1 MESSSHKYGLFQHI
15 CREFEVR
22 RPCCCWVVVGGG
34 EGALGWSWASSA
46 THFHHHRHQLAIL
59 TCLLRDERLASAL
72 PSVNSPACMPV
83 EYSLQVALAD
93 GSVVTCSPTDNP
105 ELFYNLPWYDS
116 VPYRPEVS
124 RHHVISHILIQSA
137 SNHMYHRQ

>member
-1 MESSSHKYGLFQHI
+1 MLLLG
-15 CREFEVR
+15 
-22 RPCCCWVVVGGG
+22 GGG
-34 EGALGWSWASSA
+34 EVEEEELSGG
-46 THFHHHRHQLAIL
+46 HGPHQLPIL
-59 TCLLRDERLASAL
+59 IIILISLPFSQCLLRDERLASAL

-116 VPYRPEVS
+116 VPYRPQVS
-124 RHHVISHILIQSA
+124 RYHVISRILTQSA